1 MANLD
6 VKKGSSYTLIVG
18 YSRGTIRFRLSSTTA
33 IYNVHAPLLSEAE
46 WERLVT
52 WVEHQRAEERVRQAV
67 VE

>member
-6 VKKGSSYTLIVG
+6 VVKGSKYTLKAM
-18 YSRGTIRFRLSSTTA
+18 YSKGAIRFWVSSNRA
-33 IYNVHAPLLSEAE
+33 YWNVHAPMLSEAE

>member
-6 VKKGSSYTLIVG
+6 VKKGSKYTLKAM
-18 YSRGTIRFRLSSTTA
+18 YSNGTIRFRLSSNWTIWNA
-33 IYNVHAPLLSEAE
+33 LAPLLSEAE